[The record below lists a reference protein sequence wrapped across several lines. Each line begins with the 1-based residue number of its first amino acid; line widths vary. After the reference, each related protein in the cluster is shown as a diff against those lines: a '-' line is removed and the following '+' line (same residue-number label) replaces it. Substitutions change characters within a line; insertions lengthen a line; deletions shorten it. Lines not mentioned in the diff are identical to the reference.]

1 MQGRSTPRFL
11 SIRRAIAC
19 ALLLVAAP
27 AVSLS
32 QESPT
37 SPKPSEPGATE
48 SPRKETTTG
57 SAKSIS
63 ESALPKATIRYLMNK
78 SGELVPVVNDVS
90 WEDFLK
96 FLESRSK
103 PATGPQTSTITGI
116 EITGT
121 VDEDRANLKVAY
133 TISLPQAD
141 EFVSVPLY
149 LNDAVLLKPETY
161 TGDGAQCPFEK
172 KDPELGF
179 VWWFRGRGPHR
190 LELSVSVPLRKQF
203 PSRRLVLSLPPS
215 PYSRATIRLPYNS
228 VNVKSGREQTI
239 VESVSSG
246 DGKSEIV
253 AIDLGSRFD
262 LVWSPAAEQRVT
274 SVSLE
279 SQSTIRAAIEVD
291 HLHLRAEQTVKSL
304 QGAFDKFEVR
314 LPTGA
319 EFVRLEESEKL
330 SYRIDP
336 KNPQKALISLKEKSN
351 SVQLNWNMQI
361 PVKSRTVTLDGLAVE
376 GATKES
382 GRIGLSIA
390 EGLRFSSEP
399 SDPSVVRI
407 NAGEFPSNMGSV
419 VRAYQ
424 FLGQPFK
431 LTTKLD
437 EVKPYFQV
445 RPQLSLKASSQ
456 QLELDGAF
464 EYRVDRDT
472 LNEVVLTWPEYKSEG
487 WVIESVDEPGI
498 VESHSIDDK
507 GQILVRLVKHQAG
520 RFTLHMRAHRP
531 IKSGEDALFTLPR
544 PKSASRLSATT
555 VTIANA
561 ENVETELSTRGETS
575 MQQVSSSSVELPET
589 MRGLKVTAF
598 RIDTDEQSFSLR
610 VTPQKQRVRT
620 ESWLEAS
627 WQDNQ
632 FKITQHFLYDV
643 SYERLS
649 QVRLSI
655 PAALEAQRVRF
666 FTSRDN
672 ELTPDIL
679 PAASGTSSTGSSTL
693 GPANTRQVV
702 LKLGES
708 QLGHFEIQ
716 ARFVIPFAKDSAVD
730 TDAEV
735 TLPIIGSVDI
745 PFTQTRASLVQSDW
759 FDAEPISTDTW
770 TPQFFRQESWQWLA
784 DGSPHSLGLKIVR
797 STHAAGGGNVS
808 HGLVT
813 MQIDPLGQ
821 GRVRAQFR
829 VTTRSAALPVLL
841 PTTTSMIKFYWD
853 ERLLTPR
860 EYSEMP
866 PESRRFTIQVPE
878 ELEKT
883 PTHEHL
889 LTIEYLDRFSSDLGW
904 TESLE
909 LRPPQLPKCLWDS
922 RVVIQVG
929 LPAGQHLLTYPT
941 SATPMFHWQRSGLIW
956 TRKSEPGIDELKTW
970 VAADPSRIPAD
981 SDLLFPEAAMNSYT
995 FSQFGSPQPLVFQTL
1010 SSSMVLFLGMG
1021 FSLAVGFIMLRMV
1034 VVRHV
1039 MTLLLIGLC
1048 IAIFG
1053 LWFSAPLELLIQPM
1067 IVGLIFPATAVMLEN
1082 WIRRRDDPGVMSFE
1096 GQGDFPPL
1104 GAFGSHYGVRQADP
1118 NEATVHRPLT
1128 RDSHPSYSV
1137 ETGSGVS

>member
-1 MQGRSTPRFL
+1 MQGRSPLRLL
-11 SIRRAIAC
+11 SIRRSLISV
-19 ALLLVAAP
+19 LLLVAAP
-27 AVSLS
+27 VLVSSQEASPTTKSTDAVSS
-32 QESPT
+32 DSTKKES
-37 SPKPSEPGATE
+37 SS
-48 SPRKETTTG
+48 G
-57 SAKSIS
+57 SAKSLS

-78 SGELVPVVNDVS
+78 SGELVPVVNDVT
-90 WEDFLK
+90 WEDFLR
-96 FLESRSK
+96 FLESRTK
-103 PATGPQTSTITGI
+103 PSTGPQSSTIRGI

-133 TISLPQAD
+133 TISLPQAE

-161 TGDGAQCPFEK
+161 IGDGSQCPFEK

-179 VWWFRGRGPHR
+179 VWWFHGRGPHR
-190 LELSVSVPLRKQF
+190 LELTVSVPLRKQF

-228 VNVKSGREQTI
+228 VNVKSGREQTS
-239 VESVSSG
+239 VESVSTG
-246 DGKSEIV
+246 DGTSEIV
-253 AIDLGSRFD
+253 AIDLGTRFD
-262 LVWSPAAEQRVT
+262 LVWSPAADQRVN

-279 SQSTIRAAIEVD
+279 AQSTIRASIEAD
-291 HLHLRAEQTVKSL
+291 HIHLRAEQTVKSL

-319 EFVRLEESEKL
+319 EFVKLEESEKL
-330 SYRIDP
+330 TYRIDP
-336 KNPQKALISLKEKSN
+336 KNPQKALISLKEKTN
-351 SVQLNWNMQI
+351 SAQLNWNMQL
-361 PVKSRTVTLDGLAVE
+361 PVKSRTVALDGLSVE

-382 GRIGLSIA
+382 GRIGLALA
-390 EGLRFSSEP
+390 EGLRFPSEP

-407 NAGEFPSNMGSV
+407 NAGEFPANMGSV

-431 LTTKLD
+431 LTMKFD

-445 RPQLSLKASSQ
+445 RPQLALKASPQ

-472 LNEVVLTWPEYKSEG
+472 LNEVTLSWPEYKSEG

-507 GQILVRLVKHQAG
+507 GQIVVRLVKHQAG
-520 RFTLHMRAHRP
+520 RFTLQMRAHRP
-531 IKSGEDALFTLPR
+531 IRSGEDALFTLPR

-561 ENVETELSTRGETS
+561 ENVETELSTRGETF

-589 MRGLKVTAF
+589 MRGLKVTAY
-598 RIDTDEQSFSLR
+598 RVDTDEQSFSLR

-620 ESWLEAS
+620 ESWLEAA

-632 FKITQHFLYDV
+632 FKITQHLLYDV

-649 QVRLSI
+649 LVRVSI
-655 PAALEAQRVRF
+655 PASLDAQRIRF
-666 FTSRDN
+666 FTGRDT
-672 ELTPDIL
+672 ELTPEIL
-679 PAASGTSSTGSSTL
+679 PISAGASTSGNSASAPGN
-693 GPANTRQVV
+693 ARQVV
-702 LKLGES
+702 LKMSEG

-716 ARFVIPFAKDSAVD
+716 ARFAIPFVKDSAID

-735 TLPIIGSVDI
+735 ALPILSSVDV

-759 FDAEPISTDTW
+759 FDAEPLSSETW

-784 DGSPHSLGLKIVR
+784 DGSPASLGLKIVR

-813 MQIDPLGQ
+813 MQIDPMGL

-829 VTTRSAALPVLL
+829 VTTRSAVLPVLL
-841 PTTTSMIKFYWD
+841 PNTTSMIKFYWD
-853 ERLLTPR
+853 ERQLTPR
-860 EYSEMP
+860 EYSELP
-866 PESRRFTIQVPE
+866 LESRRFTIQVPDE
-878 ELEKT
+878 TEKS
-883 PTHEHL
+883 PSHEHL

-909 LRPPQLPKCLWDS
+909 LKPPQLPKCLWDS

-941 SATPMFHWQRSGLIW
+941 SATPMFHWQRTGLIW
-956 TRKSEPGIDELKTW
+956 TRRSEPGIEELRTW

-981 SDLLFPEAAMNSYT
+981 SDLLFPEAAMNVYS
-995 FSQFGSPQPLVFQTL
+995 FSQFGSPQPLIFQTL
-1010 SSSMVLFLGMG
+1010 SSSMVLFFGMG
-1021 FSLAVGFIMLRMV
+1021 FSLAVGFVMLRLV

-1048 IAIFG
+1048 VAIFG

-1067 IVGLIFPATAVMLEN
+1067 IAGLIFPATAVMLEN
-1082 WIRRRDDPGVMSFE
+1082 WIRRQDDPGVMSFE

-1128 RDSHPSYSV
+1128 RDSHPSHPV